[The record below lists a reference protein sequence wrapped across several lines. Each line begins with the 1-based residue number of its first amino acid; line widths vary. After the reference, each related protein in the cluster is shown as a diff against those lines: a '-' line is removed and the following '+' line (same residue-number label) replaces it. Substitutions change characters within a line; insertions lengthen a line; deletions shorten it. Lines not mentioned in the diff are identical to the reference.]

1 MGFNLMDGGPNLL
14 DLRFADILIFA
25 QSRVE
30 AGDLL
35 DVLVKQLDRVGLLL
49 NPEKT
54 MVITNEAQ
62 LPQTI
67 TTTAG
72 VNLTV
77 LPRDGG
83 LKWLGRMLT
92 SCGSKL

>member
-1 MGFNLMDGGPNLL
+1 MEAGNLL
-14 DLRFADILIFA
+14 DA
-25 QSRVE
+25 
-30 AGDLL
+30 
-35 DVLVKQLDRVGLLL
+35 LVKQLDRVGLLPT
-49 NPEKT
+49 PEKT

-62 LPQTI
+62 PPQTI

-72 VNLTV
+72 VNLKV

-83 LKWLGRMLT
+83 LKWLGSMLT